1 MLWDI
6 LKSGIGL
13 HGEPFTF
20 HEDGLC
26 TTHNSDFCKDSRFLQ
41 AYNEGRKT
49 NSWKEWSLRWRA
61 YLYCCFAEQS
71 FGLVGD
77 FVECG
82 VNLGGNARMLI
93 EYLPFGGNKKRF
105 FLYDT
110 FEGFDPSLLFK
121 KERRSIYKY
130 YKYPSSF
137 AAVEKTF
144 QKYPFVRL
152 VKGSV
157 PSSLEILAPKKVC
170 FLSIDMNCVKPE
182 IAAFEFFWPKLTA
195 GAVVLLDDYGFRRHL
210 NQKVAFDALSRRLHF
225 NITQL
230 PTGQGLIKKPLNS

>member
-1 MLWDI
+1 M
-6 LKSGIGL
+6 
-13 HGEPFTF
+13 
-20 HEDGLC
+20 
-26 TTHNSDFCKDSRFLQ
+26 
-41 AYNEGRKT
+41 
-49 NSWKEWSLRWRA
+49 
-61 YLYCCFAEQS
+61 
-71 FGLVGD
+71 
-77 FVECG
+77 
-82 VNLGGNARMLI
+82 
-93 EYLPFGGNKKRF
+93 
-105 FLYDT
+105 
-110 FEGFDPSLLFK
+110 
-121 KERRSIYKY
+121 
-130 YKYPSSF
+130 
-137 AAVEKTF
+137 
-144 QKYPFVRL
+144 